1 MKIKI
6 KPDIDYEL
14 AEELRRAK
22 EQMDTA
28 YLKFQDA
35 VDPDLID
42 SYIYEGQA
50 AWKRYRFLMKQAKL
64 T

>member
-1 MKIKI
+1 MKL

-14 AEELRRAK
+14 QEEMRRAK
-22 EQMDTA
+22 EQMDNA
-28 YLKFQDA
+28 YLNFQNA

-42 SYIYEGQA
+42 SYIFEGQA

-64 T
+64 I